1 MSKENKLASQE
12 LRNQE
17 NFRAKRTKRISVVV
31 TPIQYNSL
39 QEIQLAY
46 RLTEKEQK
54 SINSLV
60 CEAVDEYIASKKDLI
75 NKVHKAGFK

>member
-1 MSKENKLASQE
+1 MSNENKSANQE

-17 NFRAKRTKRISVVV
+17 SLRDKRTKRISVVV
-31 TPIQYNSL
+31 TPIQYNAL
-39 QEIQLAY
+39 QELQLAY

-60 CEAVDEYIASKKDLI
+60 CEAVDEYINSKKDLI
-75 NKVHKAGFK
+75 NKVHKAGF

>member
-1 MSKENKLASQE
+1 MSNENKSVNQE

-17 NFRAKRTKRISVVV
+17 SLRDKRTKRISVVV
-31 TPIQYNSL
+31 TPIQYNAL
-39 QEIQLAY
+39 QELQLAY

-60 CEAVDEYIASKKDLI
+60 CEAVDEYINSKKDLI
-75 NKVHKAGFK
+75 NKVHEAGF

>member
-1 MSKENKLASQE
+1 MSKENKLASQD
-12 LRNQE
+12 LRNRE
-17 NFRAKRTKRISVVV
+17 NFRSKRTKRISVVV
-31 TPIQYNSL
+31 TPIQYNAL

-60 CEAVDEYIASKKDLI
+60 CEAVDEYITSKKDLI
-75 NKVHKAGFK
+75 NKVHKAGF

>member
-17 NFRAKRTKRISVVV
+17 NFRVKRTKRISVVV

-46 RLTEKEQK
+46 RLTEKEQR

-75 NKVHKAGFK
+75 NKVHKAGF

>member
-31 TPIQYNSL
+31 TPIQYNAL

-75 NKVHKAGFK
+75 NKVHKAGF

>member
-31 TPIQYNSL
+31 TPIQYNAL

-60 CEAVDEYIASKKDLI
+60 CEAIDEYIASKKDLI
-75 NKVHKAGFK
+75 NKVHKAGF

>member
-75 NKVHKAGFK
+75 NKVHKAGF

>member
-1 MSKENKLASQE
+1 MFKENKLASQE

-75 NKVHKAGFK
+75 NKVHKAGF

>member
-1 MSKENKLASQE
+1 MSNENKSANQE

-17 NFRAKRTKRISVVV
+17 SLRDKRTKRISVVV
-31 TPIQYNSL
+31 TPIQYNAL
-39 QEIQLAY
+39 QELQLAY

-60 CEAVDEYIASKKDLI
+60 CEAVDEYINSKKDLI
-75 NKVHKAGFK
+75 NKVHEAGF

>member
-17 NFRAKRTKRISVVV
+17 NFQAKRTKRISVVV

-75 NKVHKAGFK
+75 NKVHKAGF

>member
-1 MSKENKLASQE
+1 MSNENKSANQE

-17 NFRAKRTKRISVVV
+17 SLRNKRTKRISVVV
-31 TPIQYNSL
+31 TPIQYNAL

-60 CEAVDEYIASKKDLI
+60 CEAIDEYITSKKDLI

>member
-60 CEAVDEYIASKKDLI
+60 CEAVDEYIASKEDLI
-75 NKVHKAGFK
+75 NKVHKAGF